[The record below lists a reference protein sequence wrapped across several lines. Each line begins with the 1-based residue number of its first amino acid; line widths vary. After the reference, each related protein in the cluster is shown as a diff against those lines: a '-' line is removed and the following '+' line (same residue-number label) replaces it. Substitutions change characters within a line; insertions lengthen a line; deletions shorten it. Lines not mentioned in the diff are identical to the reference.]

1 MEDDVSPLR
10 EDWPSAS
17 PTHIAPLGVYGV
29 GPAAMT
35 TSAHR
40 GKHLQEVVLDGQRLI
55 GFCDSGAFLTLADPR
70 VVRPEAIHRGPG
82 IVIELAG
89 GQWRTIP
96 TATVDLNFGFGV
108 RRLYDSPIEPI
119 PQTRWESL
127 ADGAQRLREIACIG
141 GKTRNPLPDFNDH
154 FAVVEDWKGPDAAV
168 MKVLMKNKFIEGA
181 PAAYKSPLFTMFS
194 ALMGNSTN
202 VYTACSLISQL
213 FAVEK
218 AKVSHRQLSSDQ
230 RCRSPWVTRRFE
242 QHYGKKQI
250 PIAIISELFD
260 RLRGARVFTM
270 LDLRGAY
277 NLVYIRAG
285 EEWKTAFNT
294 RDSHYEYLVMP
305 FGFCNAPAVFQEFVN
320 DIFRDCLYAS
330 AVVYLDDILIFS
342 PDLSTHRRY
351 IRLVLQRLRENHLFT
366 KIEK

>member
-40 GKHLQEVVLDGQRLI
+40 
-55 GFCDSGAFLTLADPR
+55 AFLIINLLNHPR
-70 VVRPEAIHRGPG
+70 PVVPSCSAVHP
-82 IVIELAG
+82 V
-89 GQWRTIP
+89 
-96 TATVDLNFGFGV
+96 TV
-108 RRLYDSPIEPI
+108 YDSPIEPI

-127 ADGAQRLREIACIG
+127 ADGAQKLREIACIG

-181 PAAYKSPLFTMFS
+181 PSAYKSPLFTMFS

-230 RCRSPWVTRRFE
+230 RCRSPWVTR
-242 QHYGKKQI
+242 
-250 PIAIISELFD
+250 
-260 RLRGARVFTM
+260 
-270 LDLRGAY
+270 
-277 NLVYIRAG
+277 
-285 EEWKTAFNT
+285 
-294 RDSHYEYLVMP
+294 
-305 FGFCNAPAVFQEFVN
+305 
-320 DIFRDCLYAS
+320 
-330 AVVYLDDILIFS
+330 
-342 PDLSTHRRY
+342 
-351 IRLVLQRLRENHLFT
+351 
-366 KIEK
+366 